1 MGDTRVSCRVLV
13 GRLEGKR
20 ALRRLGVGGRMITQ
34 LLYQPLHIYKFYK
47 FYICAVVGITI
58 E

>member
-20 ALRRLGVGGRMITQ
+20 ALRRLGVGGRMI
-34 LLYQPLHIYKFYK
+34 LKLILSKW
-47 FYICAVVGITI
+47 GSGDRLN
-58 E
+58 